1 MLDEIKMLP
10 FLLFCSWLIPLA
22 SEQSEKEAKTTASS
36 WYYIQT
42 DRHWRSHEQQE
53 EANISDTCKKIWKCC
68 LHQQF
73 LFRLPS
79 DHTDKKSGRATT
91 TTTTFNFAVPLG
103 ESCLIFLE
111 YFVETRFS
119 FFTLFFFN
127 PRKIQNGIGLEL
139 QPLQPHPFRIES
151 PQTLQQHVQMAWSI
165 IVNVII
171 IINRADKPIRL
182 LFFFFDSLHLIL

>member
-91 TTTTFNFAVPLG
+91 TTTFNFAVPLG
-103 ESCLIFLE
+103 ESCLFSLNILLRLVFLSLR
-111 YFVETRFS
+111 YFSLTQEKYKTELDWNS
-119 FFTLFFFN
+119 N
-127 PRKIQNGIGLEL
+127 PSNPTHFESNRLKRYNNM
-139 QPLQPHPFRIES
+139 FR
-151 PQTLQQHVQMAWSI
+151 W
-165 IVNVII
+165 
-171 IINRADKPIRL
+171 RDR
-182 LFFFFDSLHLIL
+182 